1 MGKGSLFTIGQSIN
15 LISYN
20 KYNYNVQDVFE
31 EIFFLFFK
39 IYYFLL
45 LFNYSCRPFLPVPP
59 PPRSWTHLPP
69 PPSPPMLSRCPL

>member
-31 EIFFLFFK
+31 EIFFSFF
-39 IYYFLL
+39 
-45 LFNYSCRPFLPVPP
+45 
-59 PPRSWTHLPP
+59 
-69 PPSPPMLSRCPL
+69 